1 MRFPWPHFQKPERG
15 SASPFIFGGTDLRQ
29 SRVQA
34 CETSGSLDGKEFGRF
49 LSRRGTPLG
58 LGWIVLALL
67 FLLTAPLP
75 AAAQPPEPGDFA
87 YGLRLHVS
95 GQDPIYRVALPT
107 AVYRGVTRA
116 DLGDLRVFNAAGRAV
131 PHRVRRPPGPESAE
145 AARSVPFFPLFENEA
160 AGDGMMLQ
168 ITTDAEGAVV
178 RTRPQPDS
186 DGDSRIAAY
195 LIDLGPE
202 PEERAVS
209 ALKLDWSG
217 GAEGFVAEISVDAGD
232 DLNRW
237 RMGIAAATLARL
249 QYGGHRLERNTISLP
264 RPPERYLRLSWPAE
278 TGGAELVSVRAELV
292 ASERTDRRD
301 VSARGVPDETGSGD
315 WRFDFGGAFPADRI
329 RLELAEINALV
340 QGDLR
345 SRPNAESDWR
355 YRARGLFFR
364 LMLAEE
370 PVTGDPISL
379 DGTVADRYWRF
390 EPADAGGADVA
401 PAMVL
406 GFVPHELLFLARG
419 EGPFL
424 LAYGAAEVPA
434 AEQAVDALIR
444 TLEQT
449 GEGSPTAREAEIGE
463 AVALRG
469 PEALEPPQD
478 YRRVLLWTVLVAG
491 VGLIGLMVLRLWS
504 RMSSEAKSEKNEDD
518 SEGES

>member
-1 MRFPWPHFQKPERG
+1 MT
-15 SASPFIFGGTDLRQ
+15 IRQ
-29 SRVQA
+29 DCQRWIPQ
-34 CETSGSLDGKEFGRF
+34 F
-49 LSRRGTPLG
+49 
-58 LGWIVLALL
+58 LGWILPAVLLSLA
-67 FLLTAPLP
+67 AVLP

-95 GQDPIYRVALPT
+95 GQDPIYRVALPA
-107 AVYRGVTRA
+107 AVYRGVTRS

-145 AARSVPFFPLFENEA
+145 AARSVPFFPLFQNEA
-160 AGDGMMLQ
+160 EGDGLMLQ
-168 ITTDAEGAVV
+168 ITTDAQGAVV

-186 DGDSRIAAY
+186 NGDSRIAAY
-195 LIDLGPE
+195 LLDLGPE
-202 PEERAVS
+202 PEERTVS

-217 GAEGFVAEISVDAGD
+217 GAEGFVAEISVDASD

-237 RMGIAAATLARL
+237 RRGIVAGTVARL
-249 QYGGHRLERNTISLP
+249 QYAGHRLERNTIPLS

-278 TGGAELVSVRAELV
+278 TGGAELVSVQVETAAPERA
-292 ASERTDRRD
+292 DRREAS
-301 VSARGVPDETGSGD
+301 VRGVPDETDPGV
-315 WRFDFGGAFPADRI
+315 WRFDLGGPFPADRV
-329 RLELAEINALV
+329 RLELAETNALV
-340 QGDLR
+340 RGDLR
-345 SRPNAESDWR
+345 SRPNPASDWR

-364 LMLAEE
+364 LLLGGE

-379 DGTVADRYWRF
+379 DRTVADRYWRF
-390 EPADAGGADVA
+390 EPAEAGGTDVA
-401 PAMVL
+401 PALVL

-424 LAYGAAEVPA
+424 LAFGAAEVPP
-434 AEQAVDALIR
+434 AEQAVDELVR

-449 GEGSPTAREAEIGE
+449 GGGATTALEAEIGE
-463 AVALRG
+463 AVTLRG

-504 RMSSEAKSEKNEDD
+504 RMSSEAKSQDNADD
-518 SEGES
+518 PKEES

>member
-1 MRFPWPHFQKPERG
+1 
-15 SASPFIFGGTDLRQ
+15 
-29 SRVQA
+29 
-34 CETSGSLDGKEFGRF
+34 LDGKEFGRF
-49 LSRRGTPLG
+49 LLRRGTPLG

-67 FLLTAPLP
+67 FSLAAPLP
-75 AAAQPPEPGDFA
+75 SAAQPPEPGDFA

-107 AVYRGVTRA
+107 AVYRGVTRT

-160 AGDGMMLQ
+160 EGDGLMLQ

-186 DGDSRIAAY
+186 NGDARIAAY
-195 LIDLGPE
+195 LIDLGPA
-202 PEERAVS
+202 PEERAIS

-217 GAEGFVAEISVDAGD
+217 GADGFVAEVSVDAGD

-237 RMGIAAATLARL
+237 RRRIAAATVARL
-249 QYGGHRLERNTISLP
+249 QYAGHRLERNTIPLP

-278 TGGAELVSVRAELV
+278 TGDAELVSVQAEPAAPERA
-292 ASERTDRRD
+292 DRRE
-301 VSARGVPDETGSGD
+301 VSVRGVLDETDPGD
-315 WRFDFGGAFPADRI
+315 WRFDLGGPFPADRV
-329 RLELAEINALV
+329 RLELAETNALV

-345 SRPNAESDWR
+345 SRPNPESDWR

-364 LMLAEE
+364 LVLSGE
-370 PVTGDPISL
+370 PVTGEPISL
-379 DGTVADRYWRF
+379 DRTVADRYWRF
-390 EPADAGGADVA
+390 EPASGGGTDVA
-401 PAMVL
+401 PALVL

-434 AEQAVDALIR
+434 AEQAVDELIR
-444 TLEQT
+444 ALETTGDQHGGGAQT
-449 GEGSPTAREAEIGE
+449 AAEAEIGE
-463 AVALRG
+463 AFTLRG
-469 PEALEPPQD
+469 PEALEPPPD